1 MKNKFEYVFSNI
13 KTYINYILNDEHL
26 IYSSNYFQCLQE
38 LFNVLMS
45 TFSKIENIYY
55 KYILYPKLCTL

>member
-13 KTYINYILNDEHL
+13 KTYINYILNDEQL
-26 IYSSNYFQCLQE
+26 IYSSNYFRCLQE
-38 LFNVLMS
+38 LFSVLMS